1 MTAVDTQAICD
12 LVLIS
17 KILEENEVR
26 LKRLNAEYDPITGKD
41 APGDR
46 VLLHIPDFALPDQW
60 VPKEMLNNKLVNNI
74 LEYGSIQQFIDE
86 YPFEDEPP
94 TFHEVEIQLRRIR
107 HKYDFI
113 NWAYMCIKIK
123 AKKGGR
129 VRFKLNYAQ
138 LQVLAVCEA
147 LRKSGQ
153 PIDIIICKA
162 RQWGGSTFSIFYQM
176 WLALKWRESHS
187 FVVAAQNKTVAKS
200 IVRMLTQ
207 AMKTYPA
214 WDLGLPDNEKLSLA
228 NVDDTCYELRDNK
241 KQRVRDHD
249 IYVGTILE
257 PDGIRGFATSGAHYS
272 ETGVWKDTP
281 ERRPGD
287 LIRSIAGGI
296 PVMPYTM
303 QVMEST
309 PKGAGNFFHDMWKD
323 AKNDKSNFHPVF
335 IPWYFIPHDTLPIDN
350 KEEFIKWLWEGRNDD
365 QPNGKWKDSGK
376 HYWWL
381 WTLGATLEGINWY
394 RYKRLSYNDYA
405 LMASEAPSDDIE
417 AFQFSGEKVF
427 DFREVDMMRKTCRP
441 PIAEGELVSDAGK
454 GENVLKNI
462 RFIQKRLGDLKI
474 WEFPDK
480 EANISNRYLVTVDVG
495 GRSSKADWSVI
506 RVFDRFMMTMNGK
519 PELVAQMRY
528 HTDHDLLAYD
538 AMRVAKWYNDAL
550 LVFESNTLETK
561 DRERD
566 VDGNMIEYILDTIA
580 GLYDNL
586 YARKQSAEQI
596 EQGEPKRWGFHTNTS
611 TKPGLIANLQECIR
625 DQLYVERWD
634 PCLDEMAMYQK
645 NDKGQYAAPAG
656 EGNHD
661 DMLMCTAIALWVCFR
676 EMDMPKWIEH
686 GELRHDFH
694 ISSNNIATF

>member
-1 MTAVDTQAICD
+1 
-12 LVLIS
+12 
-17 KILEENEVR
+17 
-26 LKRLNAEYDPITGKD
+26 
-41 APGDR
+41 
-46 VLLHIPDFALPDQW
+46 
-60 VPKEMLNNKLVNNI
+60 
-74 LEYGSIQQFIDE
+74 
-86 YPFEDEPP
+86 
-94 TFHEVEIQLRRIR
+94 
-107 HKYDFI
+107 
-113 NWAYMCIKIK
+113 
-123 AKKGGR
+123 

-138 LQVLAVCEA
+138 VKVFERCEA
-147 LRKSGQ
+147 LRKAGE

-176 WLALKWRESHS
+176 WLALKWKESHS

-207 AMKTYPA
+207 AIKTYPA
-214 WDLGLPDNEKLSLA
+214 WDLGLPEEEKLSLA
-228 NVDDTCYELRDNK
+228 NVDDTCYELRDSN

-249 IYVGTILE
+249 IYVGTIKE

-272 ETGVWKDTP
+272 EVGVWDDTP

-309 PKGAGNFFHDMWKD
+309 PKGAGNFFHETWRNAKD
-323 AKNDKSNFHPVF
+323 GTSNFNAVF
-335 IPWYFIPHDTLPIDN
+335 IPWYYIPHDTLPIDDY
-350 KEEFIKWLWEGRNDD
+350 EEFVEWLYEGRNDENP
-365 QPNGKWKDSGK
+365 QGRWKDSGK

-405 LMASEAPSDDIE
+405 LMASEAPSDDVE
-417 AFQFSGEKVF
+417 AFQFSGTKVF
-427 DFREVDMMRKTCRP
+427 DFREVDAMRATCKD
-441 PIAEGELVSDAGK
+441 PIAEGELLSDGGK
-454 GENVLKNI
+454 GKDALKNI
-462 RFIQKRLGDLKI
+462 RFFKKRQGALKI

-480 EANISNRYLVTVDVG
+480 EAHISNRYLTVVDIG

-506 RVFDRFMMTMNGK
+506 RVFDRFMMTLGGK

-538 AMRVAKWYNDAL
+538 AIRVAEYYNHSL

-561 DRERD
+561 DKERD
-566 VDGNMIEYILDTIA
+566 VDGNMIEYILDTISTI
-580 GLYDNL
+580 YTNL

-596 EQGEPKRWGFHTNTS
+596 EKGEPKKWGYHTNTG

-625 DQLYVERWD
+625 NQLYVERWN

-645 NDKGQYAAPAG
+645 NDKGQFSAPAG

-661 DMLMCTAIALWVCFR
+661 DMLMATAIGLWICFR
-676 EMDMPKWIEH
+676 EMDLPKWIEH
-686 GELRHDFH
+686 TDTTIHRT
-694 ISSNNIATF
+694 ISSNNTATF

>member
-1 MTAVDTQAICD
+1 MIAQDTYKSIMSENAIRAKK
-12 LVLIS
+12 L
-17 KILEENEVR
+17 R
-26 LKRLNAEYDPITGKD
+26 AEFDPITGKD
-41 APGDR
+41 APCER
-46 VLLHIPDFALPDQW
+46 ELLHIPDFALKDQW
-60 VPKEMLNNKLVNNI
+60 VPVEMMQNTLVKNI
-74 LEYGSIQQFIDE
+74 VKYGSIKKFLQE
-86 YPFEDEPP
+86 YPFEDEVPDY
-94 TFHEVEIQLRRIR
+94 HEVEVKLRRLR
-107 HKYDFI
+107 HKYDFVH
-113 NWAYMCIKIK
+113 WAYMCIRIK
-123 AKKGGR
+123 AKTGGR

-138 LQVLAVCEA
+138 VKVFERCEQ
-147 LRKSGQ
+147 LRKNGL

-176 WLALKWRESHS
+176 WLALKWKESHS

-207 AMKTYPA
+207 AIKTYPA
-214 WDLGLPDNEKLSLA
+214 WDLGLPEEEKLSLA
-228 NVDDTCYELRDNK
+228 NVDDTCYELRDSN

-249 IYVGTILE
+249 IYVGTIKE

-272 ETGVWKDTP
+272 EVGVWDDTP

-309 PKGAGNFFHDMWKD
+309 PKGAGNFFHETWRNAKD
-323 AKNDKSNFHPVF
+323 GTSNFNAVF
-335 IPWYFIPHDTLPIDN
+335 IPWYYIPHDTLPIDDY
-350 KEEFIKWLWEGRNDD
+350 EEFVEWLYEGRNDENP
-365 QPNGKWKDSGK
+365 QGRWKDSGK

-405 LMASEAPSDDIE
+405 LMASEAPSDDVE
-417 AFQFSGEKVF
+417 AFQFSGTKVF
-427 DFREVDMMRKTCRP
+427 DFREVDAMRATCKD
-441 PIAEGELVSDAGK
+441 PIAEGELLSDAGK
-454 GENVLKNI
+454 GKEALKNI
-462 RFIQKRLGDLKI
+462 RFFKKRQGALKI

-480 EANISNRYLVTVDVG
+480 EAHISNRYLTVVDIG
-495 GRSSKADWSVI
+495 GRSNKADWSVI
-506 RVFDRFMMTMNGK
+506 RVFDRFMMTLGGK

-538 AMRVAKWYNDAL
+538 AIRVAEYYNHSL

-561 DRERD
+561 DKERD
-566 VDGNMIEYILDTIA
+566 VDGNMIEYILDTISTI
-580 GLYDNL
+580 YTNL

-596 EQGEPKRWGFHTNTS
+596 EKGEPKKWGYHTNTG

-625 DQLYVERWD
+625 NQLYVERWN

-645 NDKGQYAAPAG
+645 NDKGQFSAPAG

-661 DMLMCTAIALWVCFR
+661 DMLMATAIGLWICFR
-676 EMDMPKWIEH
+676 EMDLPKWIEH
-686 GELRHDFH
+686 TDTTIHRT
-694 ISSNNIATF
+694 ISSNNTATF

>member
-1 MTAVDTQAICD
+1 MIARDTYKSI
-12 LVLIS
+12 I
-17 KILEENEVR
+17 EENSIR
-26 LKRLNAEYDPITGKD
+26 LKKLRAEFDPVTGKD
-41 APGDR
+41 APLER
-46 VLLHIPDFALPDQW
+46 ELLHISDFALKDQW
-60 VPKEMLNNKLVNNI
+60 VPKEMMNNTLVRNI
-74 LEYGSIQQFIDE
+74 IKYGSIKKFLKE
-86 YPFEDEPP
+86 HPFEDDVP
-94 TFHEVEIQLRRIR
+94 TYHEVELQLRRIR
-107 HKYDFI
+107 NKHDFAH
-113 NWAYMCIKIK
+113 WAYMCIRIK
-123 AKKGGR
+123 AKTGGR

-138 LQVLAVCEA
+138 IKVLEKCEA

-176 WLALKWRESHS
+176 WLALKWKESHS

-207 AMKTYPA
+207 AVKSYPA
-214 WDLGLPDNEKLSLA
+214 WDLGLPEGEKLELA
-228 NVDDTCYELRDNK
+228 NVDDTCYEFRDSH

-249 IYVGTILE
+249 IYVGTIKE

-272 ETGVWKDTP
+272 EVGVWDNTP

-296 PVMPYTM
+296 PVMPHTM

-309 PKGAGNFFHDMWKD
+309 PKGAGNFFHDTWKD
-323 AKNDKSNFHPVF
+323 AVDGVSNFSPLF

-350 KEEFIKWLWEGRNDD
+350 YEEFIDWLIEGKDSE
-365 QPNGKWKDSGK
+365 QPNGKWKDAGK

-417 AFQFSGEKVF
+417 AFQFTGTKVF
-427 DFREVDMMRKTCRP
+427 DLRELKAMEETCKP
-441 PIAEGELVSDAGK
+441 PIAEGDLVSEEGK
-454 GENVLKNI
+454 GRGVLKNI
-462 RFIQKRLGDLKI
+462 RFIKKTQGDLKI

-480 EANISNRYLVTVDVG
+480 EAEISNRYLTVVDVG
-495 GRSSKADWSVI
+495 GRSKKADWSVI
-506 RVFDRFMMTMNGK
+506 RVFDRFMMTMGGK

-538 AMRVAKWYNDAL
+538 AMRVAEYYNRSL

-561 DRERD
+561 DKERD

-580 GLYDNL
+580 GLYTNL
-586 YARKQSAEQI
+586 YARKQTAEQI
-596 EQGEPKRWGFHTNTS
+596 EKGEPKRWGFHTNTA

-625 DQLYVERWD
+625 DQLYVERWK
-634 PCLDEMAMYQK
+634 PCLLEMAEYEK
-645 NDKGQYAAPAG
+645 NDKGQYSAPAG
-656 EGNHD
+656 EGKHD
-661 DMLMCTAIALWVCFR
+661 DMLMCTAIGLYICFK
-676 EMDMPKWIEH
+676 DMEPPKWVEH
-686 GELRHDFH
+686 GEFKIERT
-694 ISSNNIATF
+694 ISSNNTSTF

>member
-1 MTAVDTQAICD
+1 MYKEI
-12 LVLIS
+12 
-17 KILEENEVR
+17 KEENNR
-26 LKRLNAEYDPITGKD
+26 RAKLLRAEFDPVTGKD
-41 APGDR
+41 APGER
-46 VLLHIPDFALPDQW
+46 VLLHIPDFALKDQW
-60 VPKEMLNNKLVNNI
+60 VPKEMMENTLVKNI
-74 LEYGSIQQFIDE
+74 LKYGSIKKFIKE
-86 YPFEDEPP
+86 HPFEDSSP
-94 TFHEVEIQLRRIR
+94 TYHEVELMLRRLR
-107 HKYDFI
+107 HKYDFTH
-113 NWAYMCIKIK
+113 WAYMCIRIK

-138 LQVLAVCEA
+138 IKVLLKCEV
-147 LRKSGQ
+147 LRKAGK

-162 RQWGGSTFSIFYQM
+162 RQWGGSTFSIFYEM
-176 WLALKWRESHS
+176 WLALKWKESHS

-207 AMKTYPA
+207 AVKSYPA
-214 WDLGLPDNEKLSLA
+214 WDLGLPEGETLQLA
-228 NVDDTCYELRDNK
+228 NVDDTCYEFRDSH

-249 IYVGTILE
+249 IYVGTIKE

-272 ETGVWKDTP
+272 EVGVWDDTP

-309 PKGAGNFFHDMWKD
+309 PKGAGNFFHDTWRD
-323 AKNDKSNFHPVF
+323 AKEGTSNFNAVF
-335 IPWYFIPHDTLPIDN
+335 IPWFYIPHDTLPIDDYD
-350 KEEFIKWLWEGRNDD
+350 EFIKWLVDGKDD
-365 QPNGKWKDSGK
+365 DHPQGKWKDSGK

-417 AFQFSGEKVF
+417 AFQFSGTKVF
-427 DFREVDMMRKTCRP
+427 DFREVDAMRATCKDP
-441 PIAEGELVSDAGK
+441 MAEGELVSDAGK
-454 GENVLKNI
+454 GKEVLKNI
-462 RFIQKRLGDLKI
+462 RFIAKRQGNLKI

-480 EANISNRYLVTVDVG
+480 EATISNRYLTVVDVG
-495 GRSSKADWSVI
+495 GRSKKADWSVI
-506 RVFDRFMMTMNGK
+506 RVFDRFMMTMGGK

-538 AMRVAKWYNDAL
+538 AMRIAEYYNHSL

-561 DRERD
+561 DKERD
-566 VDGNMIEYILDTIA
+566 TDGNMIEYILDTIA
-580 GLYDNL
+580 SLYTNL
-586 YARKQSAEQI
+586 YARKQTAEQI
-596 EQGEPKRWGFHTNTS
+596 EKGEPKRWGFHTNTG

-625 DQLYVERWD
+625 DQLYVERFN

-645 NDKGQYAAPAG
+645 NDKGQFSAPAG

-661 DMLMCTAIALWVCFR
+661 DMLMCTAIGLWICFR
-676 EMDMPKWIEH
+676 DMEMPKWIEH
-686 GELRHDFH
+686 TETYLRHN
-694 ISSNNIATF
+694 ISANNTSTF

>member
-1 MTAVDTQAICD
+1 MYKDI
-12 LVLIS
+12 I
-17 KILEENEVR
+17 EENNR
-26 LKRLNAEYDPITGKD
+26 RTKMLRAEFDPITGKD
-41 APGDR
+41 APCER
-46 VLLHIPDFALPDQW
+46 VLLHIPDFALKDQW
-60 VPKEMLNNKLVNNI
+60 VPKEMMENSLIKNI
-74 LEYGSIQQFIDE
+74 LKYGSIKKFINE
-86 YPFEDEPP
+86 HPFEYSHPDY
-94 TFHEVEIQLRRIR
+94 HEVELMLRRLR

-113 NWAYMCIKIK
+113 HWAYMCIRIK
-123 AKKGGR
+123 AKTGGR

-138 LQVLAVCEA
+138 IKVFLKCEE
-147 LRKSGQ
+147 LRKSGK

-176 WLALKWRESHS
+176 WLALKWKESHS

-207 AMKTYPA
+207 AVKSYPA
-214 WDLGLPDNEKLSLA
+214 WDLGLPEDESLQLA
-228 NVDDTCYELRDNK
+228 NVDDTCYEFRDSH

-249 IYVGTILE
+249 IYVGTIKE

-272 ETGVWKDTP
+272 EVGVWDDTP

-309 PKGAGNFFHDMWKD
+309 PKGAGNFFHETWRN
-323 AKNDKSNFHPVF
+323 AKEGTSNFNALF
-335 IPWYFIPHDTLPIDN
+335 IPWFYIPHDTLPIDN
-350 KEEFIKWLWEGRNDD
+350 YEEFVKWLIDGKDD
-365 QPNGKWKDSGK
+365 DNPQGKWKDSGK

-417 AFQFSGEKVF
+417 AFQFSGTKVF
-427 DFREVDMMRKTCRP
+427 DFREVDAMRATCKD
-441 PIAEGELVSDAGK
+441 PIAEGTLVSDAGK
-454 GENVLKNI
+454 GKEVLKNI
-462 RFIQKRLGDLKI
+462 RFIKKRQGELKI
-474 WEFPDK
+474 WEFPDTG
-480 EANISNRYLVTVDVG
+480 AAMSHRYLTVVDVG
-495 GRSSKADWSVI
+495 GRSKKADWSVI
-506 RVFDRFMMTMNGK
+506 RVFDRVMMTLGGK

-538 AMRVAKWYNDAL
+538 AMRLAEYYNHSL

-561 DRERD
+561 DKERD
-566 VDGNMIEYILDTIA
+566 TDGNMIEYILDTIA
-580 GLYDNL
+580 GIYNNL
-586 YARKQSAEQI
+586 YARQQTAEQI
-596 EQGEPKRWGFHTNTS
+596 EKGEPKKWGFHTNTG

-625 DQLYVERWD
+625 DQLYIERYN

-645 NDKGQYAAPAG
+645 NDKGQFSAPAG

-661 DMLMCTAIALWVCFR
+661 DMLMCTAIGLWICFR
-676 EMDMPKWIEH
+676 DMKPPKWIEH
-686 GELRHDFH
+686 TEDFSH
-694 ISSNNIATF
+694 PQISANNTSTF

>member
-1 MTAVDTQAICD
+1 MYKEI
-12 LVLIS
+12 
-17 KILEENEVR
+17 KEENNR
-26 LKRLNAEYDPITGKD
+26 RAKLLRAEFDPVTGKD
-41 APGDR
+41 APGER
-46 VLLHIPDFALPDQW
+46 VLLHIPDFALKDQW
-60 VPKEMLNNKLVNNI
+60 VPKEMMENTLVKNI
-74 LEYGSIQQFIDE
+74 LKYGSIKKFIKE
-86 YPFEDEPP
+86 HPFEDSSP
-94 TFHEVEIQLRRIR
+94 TYHEVELMLRRLR
-107 HKYDFI
+107 HKYDFTH
-113 NWAYMCIKIK
+113 WAYMCIRIK

-138 LQVLAVCEA
+138 IKVLLKCEV
-147 LRKSGQ
+147 LRKAGK

-162 RQWGGSTFSIFYQM
+162 RQWGGSTFAIFYQM
-176 WLALKWRESHS
+176 WLALKWKESHS

-207 AMKTYPA
+207 AVKSYPA
-214 WDLGLPDNEKLSLA
+214 WDLGLPEGETLQLA
-228 NVDDTCYELRDNK
+228 NVDDTCYEFRDSH

-249 IYVGTILE
+249 IYVGTIKE

-272 ETGVWKDTP
+272 EVGVWDDTP

-309 PKGAGNFFHDMWKD
+309 PKGAGNFFHDTWRD
-323 AKNDKSNFHPVF
+323 AKEGTSNFNAVF
-335 IPWYFIPHDTLPIDN
+335 IPWFYIPHDTLPIDDYD
-350 KEEFIKWLWEGRNDD
+350 EFIKWLVDGKDD
-365 QPNGKWKDSGK
+365 DHPQGKWKDSGK

-417 AFQFSGEKVF
+417 AFQFSGTKVF
-427 DFREVDMMRKTCRP
+427 DFREVDAMRATCKDP
-441 PIAEGELVSDAGK
+441 MAEGELVSDAGK
-454 GENVLKNI
+454 GKEVLKNI
-462 RFIQKRLGDLKI
+462 RFIAKRQGNLKI

-480 EANISNRYLVTVDVG
+480 EATISNRYLTVVDVG
-495 GRSSKADWSVI
+495 GRSKKADWSVI
-506 RVFDRFMMTMNGK
+506 RVFDRFMMTMGGK

-538 AMRVAKWYNDAL
+538 AMRIAEYYNHSL

-561 DRERD
+561 DKERD
-566 VDGNMIEYILDTIA
+566 TDGNMIEYILDTIA
-580 GLYDNL
+580 SLYTNL
-586 YARKQSAEQI
+586 YARKQTAEQI
-596 EQGEPKRWGFHTNTS
+596 EKGEPKRWGFHTNTG

-625 DQLYVERWD
+625 DQLYVERFN

-645 NDKGQYAAPAG
+645 NDKGQFSAPAG

-661 DMLMCTAIALWVCFR
+661 DMLMCTAIGLWICFR
-676 EMDMPKWIEH
+676 DMEMPKWIEH
-686 GELRHDFH
+686 TETYLRHN
-694 ISSNNIATF
+694 ISANNTSTF

>member
-1 MTAVDTQAICD
+1 MYKEI
-12 LVLIS
+12 
-17 KILEENEVR
+17 KEENSR
-26 LKRLNAEYDPITGKD
+26 RAKMLRAEFDPVTGKD
-41 APGDR
+41 APGER
-46 VLLHIPDFALPDQW
+46 VLLHIPDFALKDQW
-60 VPKEMLNNKLVNNI
+60 IPKEMMENTLVKNI
-74 LEYGSIQQFIDE
+74 LKYGSIKKFIKE
-86 YPFEDEPP
+86 HPFEDSSPDY
-94 TFHEVEIQLRRIR
+94 HAVELMLRRLR

-113 NWAYMCIKIK
+113 HWAYMCIRIK
-123 AKKGGR
+123 AKTGGR

-138 LQVLAVCEA
+138 IQVLLKCEE
-147 LRKSGQ
+147 LKKSGK

-176 WLALKWRESHS
+176 WLALKWKESHS

-207 AMKTYPA
+207 AVKSYPA
-214 WDLGLPDNEKLSLA
+214 WDLGLPEEETLQLA
-228 NVDDTCYELRDNK
+228 NVDDTCYEFRDSH

-249 IYVGTILE
+249 IYVGTIKE

-272 ETGVWKDTP
+272 EVGVWDDTP

-309 PKGAGNFFHDMWKD
+309 PKGAGNFFHETWRN
-323 AKNDKSNFHPVF
+323 AKEGTSNFNALF
-335 IPWYFIPHDTLPIDN
+335 IPWFYIPHDTLPIDDYD
-350 KEEFIKWLWEGRNDD
+350 EFIKWLVEGKSDD
-365 QPNGKWKDSGK
+365 QPQGKWKDSGK

-417 AFQFSGEKVF
+417 AFQFSGTKVF
-427 DFREVDMMRKTCRP
+427 DFREVDAMRATCKEP
-441 PIAEGELVSDAGK
+441 MAEGELVSDAGK
-454 GENVLKNI
+454 GKEVLKNI
-462 RFIQKRLGDLKI
+462 RFIAKRQGNLKI

-480 EANISNRYLVTVDVG
+480 EATISNRYLTVVDVG
-495 GRSSKADWSVI
+495 GRSKKADWSVI
-506 RVFDRFMMTMNGK
+506 RVFDRFMMTMGGK

-538 AMRVAKWYNDAL
+538 AMRIAEYYNHSL

-561 DRERD
+561 DKERD
-566 VDGNMIEYILDTIA
+566 TDGNMIEYILDTIA
-580 GLYDNL
+580 SLYTNL
-586 YARKQSAEQI
+586 YARKQTAEQI
-596 EQGEPKRWGFHTNTS
+596 EKGEPKRWGFHTNTG

-625 DQLYVERWD
+625 DQLYVERFN

-645 NDKGQYAAPAG
+645 NDKGQFSAPAG

-661 DMLMCTAIALWVCFR
+661 DMLMCTAIGLWICFR
-676 EMDMPKWIEH
+676 DMEMPKWIEH
-686 GELRHDFH
+686 TETYLRHN
-694 ISSNNIATF
+694 ISANNTSTF

>member
-1 MTAVDTQAICD
+1 MIARDTYKSI
-12 LVLIS
+12 I
-17 KILEENEVR
+17 EENNIR
-26 LKRLNAEYDPITGKD
+26 MKRLRAEFDPVSGKD
-41 APGDR
+41 APLER
-46 VLLHIPDFALPDQW
+46 ELLRISDFALKDQW
-60 VPKEMLNNKLVNNI
+60 VPKEMMNNTLVKNI
-74 LEYGSIQQFIDE
+74 AKYGSIKKFINE
-86 YPFEDEPP
+86 HPFEDDVP
-94 TFHEVEIQLRRIR
+94 TYHEVELMLRRLR
-107 HKYDFI
+107 HKYDFVH
-113 NWAYMCIKIK
+113 WAYMCIKIK
-123 AKKGGR
+123 AKTGGR

-138 LQVLAVCEA
+138 IKVLERCEE
-147 LRKSGQ
+147 LRKGGK

-176 WLALKWRESHS
+176 WLALKWKESHS

-207 AMKTYPA
+207 AVKSYPA
-214 WDLGLPDNEKLSLA
+214 WDLGLPEEEKLELA
-228 NVDDTCYELRDNK
+228 NVDDTCYEFRDSH

-249 IYVGTILE
+249 IYVGTIKE

-272 ETGVWKDTP
+272 EVGVWDNTP

-309 PKGAGNFFHDMWKD
+309 PKGAGNFFHDTWKD
-323 AKNDKSNFHPVF
+323 AVEGVSNFSPLF

-350 KEEFIKWLWEGRNDD
+350 YEEFIEWLIEGKDSE

-417 AFQFSGEKVF
+417 AFQFTGTKVF
-427 DFREVDMMRKTCRP
+427 DLRELKAMEATCKP
-441 PIAEGELVSDAGK
+441 PIAEGDLVSEEGK
-454 GENVLKNI
+454 GRGVLKNI
-462 RFIQKRLGDLKI
+462 RFIKKNQGDLKI

-480 EANISNRYLVTVDVG
+480 EANISNRYLTVVDVG
-495 GRSSKADWSVI
+495 GRSKKADWSVI
-506 RVFDRFMMTMNGK
+506 RVFDRFMMTMGGK

-538 AMRVAKWYNDAL
+538 SMRVAEYYNHSL
-550 LVFESNTLETK
+550 LVFESNTFETK
-561 DRERD
+561 DKERD

-580 GLYDNL
+580 GLYTNL
-586 YARKQSAEQI
+586 YARKQTAEQI
-596 EQGEPKRWGFHTNTS
+596 EKGEPKRWGFHTNTA

-625 DQLYVERWD
+625 DQLYVERWQ
-634 PCLDEMAMYQK
+634 PCLLEMAEYEK
-645 NDKGQYAAPAG
+645 NDKGQYSAPAG
-656 EGNHD
+656 EGKHD
-661 DMLMCTAIALWVCFR
+661 DMLMCTAIGLYICFKD
-676 EMDMPKWIEH
+676 MDLPKWVEH
-686 GELRHDFH
+686 GEFKIERT
-694 ISSNNIATF
+694 ISSNNTSTF

>member
-1 MTAVDTQAICD
+1 MIARDTYKSI
-12 LVLIS
+12 I
-17 KILEENEVR
+17 EENKIRVKKLR
-26 LKRLNAEYDPITGKD
+26 AEFDPITGKD
-41 APGDR
+41 APLER
-46 VLLHIPDFALPDQW
+46 ELLHIPDFALKDQW
-60 VPKEMLNNKLVNNI
+60 VPKEMLKNTLVKNI
-74 LEYGSIQQFIDE
+74 VKYGSIKKFINE
-86 YPFEDEPP
+86 HPFEDSIP
-94 TFHEVEIQLRRIR
+94 TYHEVELQLRRIR
-107 HKYDFI
+107 HKYDFVH
-113 NWAYMCIKIK
+113 WAYMCIKIK
-123 AKKGGR
+123 AKTGGR

-138 LQVLAVCEA
+138 IKVLEKCEE
-147 LRKSGQ
+147 LRKAGK

-176 WLALKWRESHS
+176 WLALKWKESHS

-207 AMKTYPA
+207 AVKSYPA
-214 WDLGLPDNEKLSLA
+214 WDLGLPEGETLQLA
-228 NVDDTCYELRDNK
+228 NVDDTCYEFRDSH

-249 IYVGTILE
+249 IYVGTIKE

-272 ETGVWKDTP
+272 EVGVWDDTP

-309 PKGAGNFFHDMWKD
+309 PKGAGNFFHETWRN
-323 AKNDKSNFHPVF
+323 AKNDESNFNALF
-335 IPWYFIPHDTLPIDN
+335 IPWFFIPHDTLPIDDM
-350 KEEFIKWLWEGRNDD
+350 EEFVEWLVGGKDD
-365 QPNGKWKDSGK
+365 QQPQGRWKDSGA

-417 AFQFSGEKVF
+417 AFQFSGTKVF
-427 DFREVDMMRKTCRP
+427 DFREVDAMRETCKP

-454 GENVLKNI
+454 GKGVLKNI
-462 RFIQKRLGDLKI
+462 RFHSKRQGDLKI

-480 EANISNRYLVTVDVG
+480 EAHISNRYLTVVDVG
-495 GRSSKADWSVI
+495 GRSKKADWSVI
-506 RVFDRFMMTMNGK
+506 RVFDRFMMTMGGK

-538 AMRVAKWYNDAL
+538 AVRIAEYYNHSL
-550 LVFESNTLETK
+550 LVFESNTFETK
-561 DRERD
+561 DKERD
-566 VDGNMIEYILDTIA
+566 TDGNMIEFILDTIS
-580 GLYDNL
+580 GIYTNL
-586 YARKQSAEQI
+586 YARSSEAEQI
-596 EQGEPKRWGFHTNTS
+596 NPGAPKRWGFHTNTL
-611 TKPGLIANLQECIR
+611 TKPAIIANLIECIR
-625 DQLYVERWD
+625 DRLYVERWN

-645 NDKGQYAAPAG
+645 NDKGQFSAPAG

-676 EMDMPKWIEH
+676 EMEQPKWIEH
-686 GELRHDFH
+686 NEFKIERT
-694 ISSNNIATF
+694 ISSNNTSTF

>member
-1 MTAVDTQAICD
+1 MVVVAKDTYKQIIA
-12 LVLIS
+12 
-17 KILEENEVR
+17 ENDR
-26 LKRLNAEYDPITGKD
+26 RAKMLRAEFDPVTGKD
-41 APGDR
+41 APGER
-46 VLLHIPDFALPDQW
+46 VLLHIPDFALKDQY
-60 VPKEMLNNKLVNNI
+60 VPKEMMDNQLVKNI
-74 LEYGSIQQFIDE
+74 LKYGSIKKFINE
-86 YPFEDEPP
+86 HPFEDDAYPDY
-94 TFHEVEIQLRRIR
+94 HEVELMLRRVR

-113 NWAYMCIKIK
+113 HWAYMCIRIK
-123 AKKGGR
+123 AKTGGR

-138 LQVLAVCEA
+138 IQVLLKCEE
-147 LRKSGQ
+147 LRKAGK

-176 WLALKWRESHS
+176 WLALKHKESHS

-207 AMKTYPA
+207 AVKSYPA
-214 WDLGLPDNEKLSLA
+214 WDLGLPEEETLQLA
-228 NVDDTCYELRDNK
+228 NVDDTCYEFRDSH

-249 IYVGTILE
+249 IYVGTIKE

-272 ETGVWKDTP
+272 EVGVWDDTP

-309 PKGAGNFFHDMWKD
+309 PKGAGNFFHETWRNAKD
-323 AKNDKSNFHPVF
+323 GTSNFNALF
-335 IPWYFIPHDTLPIDN
+335 IPWFFIPHDTLPIDN
-350 KEEFIKWLWEGRNDD
+350 YEEFVQWLIEGKDD
-365 QPNGKWKDSGK
+365 DHPQGKWKDSGK

-381 WTLGATLEGINWY
+381 WTIGASLEGINWY

-417 AFQFSGEKVF
+417 AFQFSGTKVF
-427 DFREVDMMRKTCRP
+427 DFREVDAMRSTCKP

-454 GENVLKNI
+454 GKDVLKNI
-462 RFIQKRLGDLKI
+462 RFINKRQGDLKI

-480 EANISNRYLVTVDVG
+480 EAKISNRYLTVVDVG
-495 GRSSKADWSVI
+495 GRSKKADWSVI
-506 RVFDRFMMTMNGK
+506 RVFDRFMMTMGGK
-519 PELVAQMRY
+519 PEVVAQMRY

-538 AMRVAKWYNDAL
+538 AMRVAEYYNHSL

-561 DRERD
+561 DKERD
-566 VDGNMIEYILDTIA
+566 TDGNMIEYILDTIA
-580 GLYDNL
+580 ELYTNL
-586 YARKQSAEQI
+586 YARKQTAEQI
-596 EQGEPKRWGFHTNTS
+596 EKGEPKRWGFHTNTS

-625 DQLYVERWD
+625 DQLYVERWQ
-634 PCLDEMAMYQK
+634 PCLDEMAVYQK
-645 NDKGQYAAPAG
+645 NDKGQFSAPAG

-661 DMLMCTAIALWVCFR
+661 DMLMATAIGLYICFR
-676 EMDMPKWIEH
+676 DMDMPKWVEH
-686 GELRHDFH
+686 GEMHLGREV
-694 ISSNNIATF
+694 SSNSISTF

>member
-1 MTAVDTQAICD
+1 MYKEI
-12 LVLIS
+12 
-17 KILEENEVR
+17 KEENSR
-26 LKRLNAEYDPITGKD
+26 RAKMLRAEFDPVTGKD
-41 APGDR
+41 APGER
-46 VLLHIPDFALPDQW
+46 VLLHIPDFALKDQW
-60 VPKEMLNNKLVNNI
+60 VPKEMMENTLVKNI
-74 LEYGSIQQFIDE
+74 LKYGSIKKFIKE
-86 YPFEDEPP
+86 HPFEDSSP
-94 TFHEVEIQLRRIR
+94 TYHEVELMLRRLR
-107 HKYDFI
+107 HKYDFTH
-113 NWAYMCIKIK
+113 WAYMCIRIK

-138 LQVLAVCEA
+138 IKVLLKCEV
-147 LRKSGQ
+147 LRKAGK

-162 RQWGGSTFSIFYQM
+162 RQWGGSTFSIFYEM
-176 WLALKWRESHS
+176 WLALKWKESHS

-207 AMKTYPA
+207 AVKSYPA
-214 WDLGLPDNEKLSLA
+214 WDLGLPEGETLQLA
-228 NVDDTCYELRDNK
+228 NVDDTCYEFRDSH

-249 IYVGTILE
+249 IYVGTIKE

-272 ETGVWKDTP
+272 EVGVWDDTP

-296 PVMPYTM
+296 TVMPYTM

-309 PKGAGNFFHDMWKD
+309 PKGAGNFFHDTWRD
-323 AKNDKSNFHPVF
+323 AKEGTSNFNAVF
-335 IPWYFIPHDTLPIDN
+335 IPWFYIPHDTLPIDDYD
-350 KEEFIKWLWEGRNDD
+350 EFIKWLVDGKDD
-365 QPNGKWKDSGK
+365 DHPQGKWKDSGK

-417 AFQFSGEKVF
+417 AFQFSGTKVF
-427 DFREVDMMRKTCRP
+427 DFREVDAMRATCKDP
-441 PIAEGELVSDAGK
+441 MAEGELVSDAGK
-454 GENVLKNI
+454 GKEVLKNI
-462 RFIQKRLGDLKI
+462 RFIAKRQGNLKI

-480 EANISNRYLVTVDVG
+480 EATISNRYLTVVDVG
-495 GRSSKADWSVI
+495 GRSKKADWSVI
-506 RVFDRFMMTMNGK
+506 RVFDRFMMTMGGK

-538 AMRVAKWYNDAL
+538 AMRIAEYYNHSL

-561 DRERD
+561 DKERD
-566 VDGNMIEYILDTIA
+566 TDGNMIEYILDTIA
-580 GLYDNL
+580 SLYTNL
-586 YARKQSAEQI
+586 YARKQTAEQI
-596 EQGEPKRWGFHTNTS
+596 EKGEPKRWGFHTNTG

-625 DQLYVERWD
+625 DQLYVERFN

-645 NDKGQYAAPAG
+645 NDKGQFSAPAG

-661 DMLMCTAIALWVCFR
+661 DMLMCTAIGLWICFR
-676 EMDMPKWIEH
+676 DMEMPKWIEH
-686 GELRHDFH
+686 TETYLRHN
-694 ISSNNIATF
+694 ISANNTSTF

>member
-1 MTAVDTQAICD
+1 MYKEI
-12 LVLIS
+12 
-17 KILEENEVR
+17 KEENSR
-26 LKRLNAEYDPITGKD
+26 RAKMLRAEFDPVTGKD
-41 APGDR
+41 APGER
-46 VLLHIPDFALPDQW
+46 VLLHIPDFALKDQW
-60 VPKEMLNNKLVNNI
+60 IPKEMMENTLVKNI
-74 LEYGSIQQFIDE
+74 LKYGSIKKFIKE
-86 YPFEDEPP
+86 HPFEDSSPDY
-94 TFHEVEIQLRRIR
+94 HAVELMLRRLR

-113 NWAYMCIKIK
+113 HWAYMCIRIK
-123 AKKGGR
+123 AKTGGR

-138 LQVLAVCEA
+138 IQVLLKCEE
-147 LRKSGQ
+147 LRKSGK

-176 WLALKWRESHS
+176 WLALKWKESHS

-207 AMKTYPA
+207 AVKSYPA
-214 WDLGLPDNEKLSLA
+214 WDLGLPEEETLQLA
-228 NVDDTCYELRDNK
+228 NVDDTCYEFRDSH

-249 IYVGTILE
+249 IYVGTIKE

-272 ETGVWKDTP
+272 EVGVWDDTP

-309 PKGAGNFFHDMWKD
+309 PKGAGNFFHETWRN
-323 AKNDKSNFHPVF
+323 AKEGTSNFNAVF
-335 IPWYFIPHDTLPIDN
+335 IPWFYIPHDTLPIDDYD
-350 KEEFIKWLWEGRNDD
+350 EFIKWLVEGKDD
-365 QPNGKWKDSGK
+365 DHPQGKWKDSGK

-417 AFQFSGEKVF
+417 AFQFSGTKVF
-427 DFREVDMMRKTCRP
+427 DFREVDAMRATCKDP
-441 PIAEGELVSDAGK
+441 MAEGELVSDAGK
-454 GENVLKNI
+454 GKEVLKNI
-462 RFIQKRLGDLKI
+462 RFIAKRQGDLKI

-480 EANISNRYLVTVDVG
+480 EATISNRYLTVVDVG
-495 GRSSKADWSVI
+495 GRSKKADWSVI
-506 RVFDRFMMTMNGK
+506 RVFDRFMMTMGGK

-538 AMRVAKWYNDAL
+538 AMRIAEYYNHSL

-561 DRERD
+561 DKERD
-566 VDGNMIEYILDTIA
+566 TDGNMIEYILDTIA
-580 GLYDNL
+580 SLYTNL
-586 YARKQSAEQI
+586 YARKQTAEQI
-596 EQGEPKRWGFHTNTS
+596 EKGEPKRWGFHTNTG

-625 DQLYVERWD
+625 DQLYVERFN

-645 NDKGQYAAPAG
+645 NDKGQFSAPAG

-661 DMLMCTAIALWVCFR
+661 DMLMCTAIGLWICFR
-676 EMDMPKWIEH
+676 DMEMPKWIEH
-686 GELRHDFH
+686 TETYLRHN
-694 ISSNNIATF
+694 ISANNTSTF

>member
-1 MTAVDTQAICD
+1 MIAEGTRI
-12 LVLIS
+12 IS
-17 KILEENEVR
+17 EMIEENKARVR
-26 LKRLNAEYDPITGKD
+26 KLKAEFDPVTGKD

-46 VLLHIPDFALPDQW
+46 VLLRIPDFALPEQW
-60 VPKEMLNNKLVNNI
+60 VPIEMMSNKLIQNI
-74 LEYGSIQQFIDE
+74 LKYGGIQKFIDK

-94 TFHEVEIQLRRIR
+94 TFHDVEIKLRQLRN
-107 HKYDFI
+107 KYDFCH
-113 NWAYMCIKIK
+113 WAYMCIKIK
-123 AKKGGR
+123 AKMGGR

-138 LQVLAVCEA
+138 IHVLAQCEE
-147 LRKSGQ
+147 LRKAGL

-176 WLALKWRESHS
+176 WLALKWRPSHS

-214 WDLGLPDNEKLSLA
+214 WDIGLPEGEKVTLV
-228 NVDDTCYELRDNK
+228 NVDDTCYELRGSDK
-241 KQRVRDHD
+241 GRVRDHD
-249 IYVGTILE
+249 IYVGTIKE

-272 ETGVWKDTP
+272 ETGAWDDTP

-296 PVMPYTM
+296 PVAEYTM

-309 PKGAGNFFHDMWKD
+309 AKGAGNYFHETYRA
-323 AKNDKSNFHPVF
+323 AKNGTSNFNPVF
-335 IPWYFIPHDTLPIDN
+335 IPWYYIPHDTLPVEDV
-350 KEEFIKWLWEGRNDD
+350 EEFAMWLYENRNNEH
-365 QPNGKWKDSGK
+365 PEGKWRDSGK

-381 WTLGATLEGINWY
+381 WTLGATFEGINWY
-394 RYKRLSYNDYA
+394 RYKRLSFNDYA

-417 AFQFSGEKVF
+417 AFQFSGTKVF
-427 DFREVDMMRKTCRP
+427 DFREVDAMRSMCKA
-441 PIAEGELVSDAGK
+441 PIAEGVLASDGGK
-454 GENVLKNI
+454 GIEVLKNI
-462 RFIQKRLGDLKI
+462 RFIQKKQGDLKI

-480 EANISNRYLVTVDVG
+480 EAQISNRYLVSVDIG
-495 GRSSKADWSVI
+495 GRSRKADWSVV
-506 RVFDRFMMTMNGK
+506 RVFDRFMMSMGGK

-538 AMRVAKWYNDAL
+538 ALRVAKWYNDAL
-550 LVFESNTLETK
+550 LVFESNTLETS

-566 VDGNMIEYILDTIA
+566 TDGNLLDYVLDTI
-580 GLYDNL
+580 GGMYFNL

-596 EQGEPKRWGFHTNTS
+596 DKGEPKKWGFHTGPNNKS
-611 TKPGLIANLQECIR
+611 GLIANLQECVR
-625 DQLYVERWD
+625 DQLYVERFE

-645 NDKGQYAAPAG
+645 NEKGQYSAPAG

-661 DMLMCTAIALWVCFR
+661 DLLMSTAIGLWICFR
-676 EMDMPKWIEH
+676 EMDLPKWIEH
-686 GELRHDFH
+686 SDH
-694 ISSNNIATF
+694 IQRIETSSNNAALL

>member
-1 MTAVDTQAICD
+1 MVVVAKDTYKQIIA
-12 LVLIS
+12 
-17 KILEENEVR
+17 ENDR
-26 LKRLNAEYDPITGKD
+26 RAKMLRAEFDPVTGKD
-41 APGDR
+41 APGER
-46 VLLHIPDFALPDQW
+46 VLLHIPDFALKDQY
-60 VPKEMLNNKLVNNI
+60 VPKEMMDNQLVKNI
-74 LEYGSIQQFIDE
+74 LKYGSIKKFINE
-86 YPFEDEPP
+86 HPFEDDAYPDY
-94 TFHEVEIQLRRIR
+94 HEVELMLRRVR

-113 NWAYMCIKIK
+113 HWAYMCIRIK
-123 AKKGGR
+123 AKTGGR

-138 LQVLAVCEA
+138 IQVLLKCEE
-147 LRKSGQ
+147 LRKAGK

-176 WLALKWRESHS
+176 WLALKHKESHS

-207 AMKTYPA
+207 AVKSYPA
-214 WDLGLPDNEKLSLA
+214 WDLGLPEEETLQLA
-228 NVDDTCYELRDNK
+228 NVDDTCYEFRDSH

-249 IYVGTILE
+249 IYVGTIKE

-272 ETGVWKDTP
+272 EVGVWDDTP

-309 PKGAGNFFHDMWKD
+309 PKGAGNFFHETWRNAKD
-323 AKNDKSNFHPVF
+323 GTSNFNALF
-335 IPWYFIPHDTLPIDN
+335 IPWFFIPHDTLPIDN
-350 KEEFIKWLWEGRNDD
+350 YEEFVQWLIEGKDD
-365 QPNGKWKDSGK
+365 DHPQGKWKDSGK

-381 WTLGATLEGINWY
+381 WTIGASLEGINWY

-417 AFQFSGEKVF
+417 AFQFSGTKVF
-427 DFREVDMMRKTCRP
+427 DFREVDAMRSTCKP

-454 GENVLKNI
+454 GKDVLKNI
-462 RFIQKRLGDLKI
+462 RFINKRQGDLKI

-480 EANISNRYLVTVDVG
+480 EAKISNRYLTVVDVG
-495 GRSSKADWSVI
+495 GRSKKADWSVI
-506 RVFDRFMMTMNGK
+506 RVFDRFMMTMGGK
-519 PELVAQMRY
+519 PEVVAQMRY

-538 AMRVAKWYNDAL
+538 AMRVAEYYNHSL

-561 DRERD
+561 DKERD
-566 VDGNMIEYILDTIA
+566 TDGNMIEYILDTIA
-580 GLYDNL
+580 ELYTNL
-586 YARKQSAEQI
+586 YARKQTAEQI
-596 EQGEPKRWGFHTNTS
+596 EKGEPKRWGFHTNTS

-625 DQLYVERWD
+625 DQLYVERWQ
-634 PCLDEMAMYQK
+634 PCLDEMAVYQK
-645 NDKGQYAAPAG
+645 NDKGQFSAPAG

-661 DMLMCTAIALWVCFR
+661 DMLMATAIGLYICFR
-676 EMDMPKWIEH
+676 DMDMPKWVEH
-686 GELRHDFH
+686 SEMHFGREV
-694 ISSNNIATF
+694 SSNSISTF